1 MPNLVGIGN
10 SQVPT
15 NAMLGGLA
23 YQDSVG
29 EIAIDKIK
37 ARTSDSAKAIFV
49 YDTRKDSDGGA
60 WRHRTQNLSWYNEG
74 VSERRGARKEFPSVA
89 VIVSEDTPAYKVT
102 IYDGDDPNLS
112 MWMQWIYV
120 SNDPFLDYSTPGS
133 HHLGNYAPLS
143 LSAMNGI
150 VCVGTLRPAG
160 HLNNLNAGLREFHFI
175 KDECFATNNDK
186 RVKFPTSIAD
196 RNIVTTEYQQ
206 VSPNL
211 LPPTPIVNSN
221 VNGVAMTV
229 LPNAPI
235 DASTGLP
242 VPTIAVATADG
253 VSVIRDDGTVV
264 DLTKSTN
271 DIQRVH
277 FQGSRL
283 HINSSS
289 IGAHWIYDII
299 PSTDSALDPT
309 DGHFEYWDP
318 NYTNLYNPA
327 YIGWNNPSIAAN
339 YIGTT
344 SHNGG
349 VSGLTSFDYNKNNYT
364 RSSVAFITS
373 TYNTGHMVGDI
384 KGAFLSD
391 TDDTNVTG
399 SELIT
404 NGTFDSD
411 ISSWSGGVQWT
422 HTTNSVGGDA
432 SGKLMVF
439 HTASTN
445 IYISQ
450 TITTVSGQYYIISYR
465 ASSDTADKARV
476 WIGGTYYDY
485 IVDNN
490 NGAFVHHSH
499 TFKASSTSTEIRL
512 YTNGASRS
520 YWDDISVRT
529 AELDRSIN
537 QKDLQV
543 FGTVTKS
550 AVATGAELV
559 AYSGWSSSNYFRQPY
574 NSDLDF
580 GTGDWSFNFW
590 INPNDSSSGSVIMSR
605 WSYNVNNSTA
615 GRIGIY
621 FNSGNV
627 RFDLT
632 DDGGSSYQAIA
643 GSNGIQ
649 DTTGWHMVNILRRG
663 PNAEMWVDGKLDV
676 RTALTST
683 SDGSYT
689 NTSAILEIGHSPNMG
704 APDSGIELALIR
716 ISKSAPTAEQIEK
729 MYNDEKCLYH
739 KNAKCTLHGTSD
751 EVTGLAFD
759 DTNNILHVGTSS
771 GRSEFQGLNR
781 INNTTTAVTT
791 AISASNEFVAEQ

>member
-1 MPNLVGIGN
+1 MPNLVGLGN
-10 SQVPT
+10 EQVPT

-29 EIAIDKIK
+29 EINIDKIK
-37 ARTSDSAKAIFV
+37 ARVSDTATDIFV

-60 WRHRTQNLSWYNEG
+60 WRHRTQNTSWYNEG
-74 VSERRGARKEFPSVA
+74 ASETRGARKEFPAVA
-89 VIVSEDTPAYKVT
+89 VIVAEQNFIT

-112 MWMQWIYV
+112 MWMVFNTIA
-120 SNDPFLDYSTPGS
+120 G
-133 HHLGNYAPLS
+133 GNSQGMADRPMIQLQNVDKVVHM
-143 LSAMNGI
+143 LNGI
-150 VCVGTLRPAG
+150 LVTGTKNEGSNYGQPVINFISEKVLRMDSQPGEGGEWMGNIAQ
-160 HLNNLNAGLREFHFI
+160 R
-175 KDECFATNNDK
+175 NDAIGY
-186 RVKFPTSIAD
+186 RH
-196 RNIVTTEYQQ
+196 VTYDYVITA
-206 VSPNL
+206 SH
-211 LPPTPIVNSN
+211 VND
-221 VNGVAMTV
+221 VAMTV
-229 LPNAPI
+229 LPNARI
-235 DASTGLP
+235 DESTGLP
-242 VPTIAVATADG
+242 IPTIAAGTEGGLSIITDDGNVYDHTGFSPVTSTNMGGDTVVVALGRASTVNFLYKTNLPSADESFDTKITAGSGNFYMNSNSGTTPLLRYLDDT
-253 VSVIRDDGTVV
+253 VESFKQLDGTVY
-264 DLTKSTN
+264 
-271 DIQRVH
+271 RG
-277 FQGSRL
+277 GSK
-283 HINSSS
+283 
-289 IGAHWIYDII
+289 GFDII
-299 PSTDSALDPT
+299 TKTETVSNTVNNSLI
-309 DGHFEYWDP
+309 
-318 NYTNLYNPA
+318 A
-327 YIGWNNPSIAAN
+327 YID
-339 YIGTT
+339 T
-344 SHNGG
+344 
-349 VSGLTSFDYNKNNYT
+349 D
-364 RSSVAFITS
+364 
-373 TYNTGHMVGDI
+373 YNTGYMIGDI

-391 TDDTNVTG
+391 TSTTNITG
-399 SELIT
+399 SELVT
-404 NGTFDSD
+404 NGTFDSN

-422 HTTNSVGGDA
+422 HTTNSVGGDT

-663 PNAEMWVDGKLDV
+663 SHAEMWVDGKLDV

-683 SDGSYT
+683 SNGSYS
-689 NTSAILEIGHSPNMG
+689 NSNAILEIGHSPNMG